1 MIRLL
6 TYLCIVTSL
15 LGSFMASAQNRIA
28 VKPNY
33 TFKDGIYP
41 NLEAFQADKPQYSM
55 FNVEFSAV
63 VNEEKKVVQVEWI
76 RHKRGDTLRL
86 DSIWGICWR
95 GRPYIRIPAD
105 SVKRK
110 LAIFAELQV
119 VGNICLF
126 NYETEEERLVE
137 IKAYFPDTGIP
148 FRKGKVRNTATLIKE
163 KMLRLENGEWATL
176 SQQTLTQWVADYPD
190 LQKAV
195 KAIAPDKTAEQ
206 LPRMVLSYN
215 ERNPFYLK

>member
-1 MIRLL
+1 MIRPLIYLYVLACLL
-6 TYLCIVTSL
+6 VNYT
-15 LGSFMASAQNRIA
+15 ASAQNRIA

-33 TFKDGIYP
+33 SFKDGIYP
-41 NLEAFQADKPQYSM
+41 NLAAFQADKPQYSM

-76 RHKRGDTLRL
+76 RHKRGDTLSL

-119 VGNICLF
+119 LGNICLF
-126 NYETEEERLVE
+126 NYETEVEKLVE
-137 IKAYFPDTGIP
+137 IKAYFPETGIP
-148 FRKGKVRNTATLIKE
+148 FRKGKVRNTETLIKE
-163 KMLRLENGEWATL
+163 KMLRLENGEWATFN
-176 SQQTLTQWVADYPD
+176 QQNLAQWVADYPD

-195 KAIAPDKTAEQ
+195 KALAPDRTAEL
-206 LPRMVLSYN
+206 LPRMVLTYN